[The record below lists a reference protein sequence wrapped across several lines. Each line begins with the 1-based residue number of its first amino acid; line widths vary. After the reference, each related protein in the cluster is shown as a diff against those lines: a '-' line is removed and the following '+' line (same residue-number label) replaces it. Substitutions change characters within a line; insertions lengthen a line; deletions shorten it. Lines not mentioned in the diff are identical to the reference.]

1 MFLYCAKLTHALEEK
16 TWPTL
21 ANEQDDGDDVDEG
34 RGIWLSLV
42 LLFVPLL

>member
-1 MFLYCAKLTHALEEK
+1 MLTHILEKK
-16 TWPTL
+16 TRSKL